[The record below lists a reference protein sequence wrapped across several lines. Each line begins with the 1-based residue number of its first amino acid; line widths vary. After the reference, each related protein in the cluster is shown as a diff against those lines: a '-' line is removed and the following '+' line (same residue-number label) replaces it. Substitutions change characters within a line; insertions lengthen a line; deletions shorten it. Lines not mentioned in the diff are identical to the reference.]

1 MTSFV
6 SIKIEMILRLVM
18 CWAAAAST
26 HDQRVFSF
34 FPDHR
39 PCAGFEE
46 ALSRYRTIVPHLRLA
61 GRLHA
66 PFQLFPRF
74 FWLIGRLRFAVE
86 DLSLNILTEIGGVR
100 CNIQKKILFDF
111 LTSFF
116 DGA

>member
-1 MTSFV
+1 
-6 SIKIEMILRLVM
+6 MIVRLAM
-18 CWAAAAST
+18 CCAAAAST

-66 PFQLFPRF
+66 LS
-74 FWLIGRLRFAVE
+74 AV
-86 DLSLNILTEIGGVR
+86 SQV
-100 CNIQKKILFDF
+100 F
-111 LTSFF
+111 L
-116 DGA
+116 AH